1 MAPCMCAHT
10 HVFVAHIGGTFLIHS
25 DHAHLRHPARLA
37 DGRIPITC
45 ARLEQ
50 RCQSGT
56 LLDCLCCPRCMS
68 ALAGHWLPGRSCN
81 AQMPAHIATPWRL
94 TFVRQKC
101 AVQEHQSMIR
111 EWALQARSICMQRL
125 RLTPSPHEATDPEV
139 GNFIHDSMA
148 MDEGARLQ
156 ARKDKL
162 IFHAETIIDLAD
174 IVGGKLEVIPF
185 IHASVTASTLERKS
199 CFCRSRKAAA
209 S

>member
-1 MAPCMCAHT
+1 
-10 HVFVAHIGGTFLIHS
+10 
-25 DHAHLRHPARLA
+25 
-37 DGRIPITC
+37 
-45 ARLEQ
+45 
-50 RCQSGT
+50 
-56 LLDCLCCPRCMS
+56 
-68 ALAGHWLPGRSCN
+68 
-81 AQMPAHIATPWRL
+81 
-94 TFVRQKC
+94 
-101 AVQEHQSMIR
+101 MIR

-125 RLTPSPHEATDPEV
+125 RLTPSPDEATDPEV